1 MREFKIINPYSCD
14 ELATFTFETP
24 DQCQSTINKLQTTYL
39 AWKETPHKTKSKWLN
54 KLGESIQKNKQQL
67 AYLISSDMG
76 KPVNESLKEVQKCI
90 ECCYFYA
97 KKLPKIELR
106 LSDENGFRSPVG
118 VVLGI
123 MPWNFPLWQLIRFIV
138 PAISVGN
145 TCAIKPAFNT
155 YRIALE
161 LIKCCPKSHPIID
174 CIIPTD
180 TDTSAL
186 ISHHNVAGVSFT
198 GSVPVGKKIGQLAGS
213 QFKPCVLELGGSD
226 PFLIFKDANLDEAV
240 EAAVISRFSNAG
252 QTCISAKRFL
262 FDSAIFDEATA
273 LLKQKT
279 QQFLNF
285 NNPINDTTTIGP
297 MARRNLKEALL
308 EQLNRATLEQHH
320 IIFNYTPQ
328 QESGFFVKPL
338 IVDARSLPSNNP
350 LLTEEIF
357 GPIAVCD
364 SFNSLEDGIEKANN
378 TTFGLGA
385 SIWSDNKTIINTC
398 INKIDCGNLAINK
411 PVHSAFNTP
420 FGGWKQ
426 SGIGVELGID
436 GALSFT
442 RFKGIQYKLP
452 H

>member
-1 MREFKIINPYSCD
+1 MREFKIINPYSCT
-14 ELATFTFETP
+14 ELASYTFETL
-24 DQCQSTINKLQTTYL
+24 DQCYSKINKLQSTFLDWKTTS
-39 AWKETPHKTKSKWLN
+39 KETKSKWLME
-54 KLGESIQKNKQQL
+54 LAESIQKNKQQL
-67 AYLISSDMG
+67 ANLISSDMG
-76 KPVNESLKEVQKCI
+76 KPITESLKEVQKCI

-97 KKLPKIELR
+97 EKLPTIEPR
-106 LSDENGFRSPVG
+106 LSDENGFRSPIG

-138 PAISVGN
+138 PTISVGN

-161 LIKCCPKSHPIID
+161 LVKCCPKNHSIIN

-180 TDTSAL
+180 RDTSAL
-186 ISHHNVAGVSFT
+186 ISYNNIAGVSFT
-198 GSVPVGKKIGQLAGS
+198 GSVTVGKTIGQLAGT

-226 PFLIFKDANLDEAV
+226 PFLIFKDANLDTAI

-262 FDSAIFDEATA
+262 FEEAIFNEAIA
-273 LLKQKT
+273 LFKKKT
-279 QQFLNF
+279 KQFLNF

-297 MARRNLKEALL
+297 MARDNLKEAVL
-308 EQLNRATLEQHH
+308 EQLNRAKLEPHH

-338 IVDARSLPSNNP
+338 IIDARSLPNQNP
-350 LLTEEIF
+350 LVTEEVF

-378 TTFGLGA
+378 TPFGLGA
-385 SIWSDNKTIINTC
+385 SIWSKKQAIIDTC
-398 INKIDCGNLAINK
+398 INKIDCGNIAINK

-442 RFKGIQYKLP
+442 RFKGIQ
-452 H
+452 

>member
-14 ELATFTFETP
+14 ELATFNFETT
-24 DQCQSTINKLQTTYL
+24 DQCQSTINKLQTTFL
-39 AWKETPHKTKSKWLN
+39 DWKETPHKTKSKWLN
-54 KLGESIQKNKQQL
+54 ELGESIQNNKQQL
-67 AYLISSDMG
+67 AKLISSDMG
-76 KPVNESLKEVQKCI
+76 KPITESLKEVQKCI

-97 KKLPKIELR
+97 EKLPTIESR
-106 LSDENGFRSPVG
+106 LSDENGFRSPIG

-155 YRIALE
+155 YRVALE
-161 LIKCCPKSHPIID
+161 LIKCCPKDHPIID
-174 CIIPTD
+174 CIMPTD
-180 TDTSAL
+180 NDASAL
-186 ISHHNVAGVSFT
+186 ISHHNIAGVSFT
-198 GSVPVGKKIGQLAGS
+198 GSVPVGQKIGQLAGS

-226 PFLIFKDANLDEAV
+226 PFLIFKDANLDKAI
-240 EAAVISRFSNAG
+240 EAAVSSRFSNAG

-262 FDSAIFDEATA
+262 FDSTIFDEAIA
-273 LLKQKT
+273 LFKQKT

-297 MARRNLKEALL
+297 MARQNLKETLL
-308 EQLNRATLEQHH
+308 EQLNRATLEPHH

-328 QESGFFVKPL
+328 QESGFFVNPL
-338 IVDARSLPSNNP
+338 IVDARSLQSNNP
-350 LLTEEIF
+350 LLTEEVF

-364 SFNSLEDGIEKANN
+364 SFNSLENGIEKANN

-411 PVHSAFNTP
+411 PVHSAFNIP

-442 RFKGIQYKLP
+442 RFKGIQ
-452 H
+452 